1 MKLSTRL
8 KIIRKFLTRKNP
20 YIVITISPA
29 DMIKPRDGDY
39 VYTEVRKVF
48 DRRLQE
54 IKKNMDI
61 IRHYRLDDS
70 IRAHPPRGG
79 AERDRSGGQF
89 FTGIDARVA
98 YAVVRHHKPSKIV
111 EIGSGYSTHL
121 LRRAAQDAH
130 IQTKILCIDPRP
142 QTDISSVADD
152 IYKENVVDVDLGV
165 FDTLADGDIVF
176 LDGSHL
182 AFNGTDVPHF
192 FLTILPR
199 IPKGVFVHIHDIM
212 LPYEY
217 DELFTSRYY
226 NEQYLLGTLI
236 INSQDWVPFLPV
248 YFLVRNGMLE
258 ADGDGGSYWM
268 RKG

>member
-29 DMIKPRDGDY
+29 DMIKSRDGDY
-39 VYTEVRKVF
+39 VYTEVRKIF
-48 DRRLQE
+48 DRRLPE
-54 IKKNMDI
+54 IKKNIDI
-61 IRHYRLDDS
+61 LRHYSLDDS
-70 IRAHPPRGG
+70 IRARPPREGG
-79 AERDRSGGQF
+79 ERDGSEGQF
-89 FTGIDARVA
+89 FTGVDARVA

-121 LRRAAQDAH
+121 LRRAAEDAH
-130 IQTKILCIDPRP
+130 IQTKIICIDPRP

-152 IYKENVVDVDLGV
+152 IYTENVVDVDLGL

-199 IPKGVFVHIHDIM
+199 IAKGVFVHIHDIM

-236 INSQDWVPFLPV
+236 INSQDWIPFLPV

>member
-20 YIVITISPA
+20 YIVITISPP
-29 DMIKPRDGDY
+29 DMIRPRGGDY
-39 VYTEVRKVF
+39 VYTHVKRIF
-48 DRRLQE
+48 DRNLQE
-54 IKKNMDI
+54 MKKNIEIVNSYGFDGNI
-61 IRHYRLDDS
+61 G
-70 IRAHPPRGG
+70 APAPGGG
-79 AERDRSGGQF
+79 AEGDPSAGRF

-98 YAVVRHHKPSKIV
+98 YAVVRHHRPSKIV

-121 LRRAAQDAH
+121 LRRAADDAT
-130 IQTKILCIDPRP
+130 IQTKIICIDPRP
-142 QTDISSVADD
+142 QTDISSVADEL
-152 IYKENVVDVDLGV
+152 YKENVVDTGLDL
-165 FDTLADGDIVF
+165 FDSLSDGDIVF

-192 FLTILPR
+192 FLTVLPR

-236 INSQDWVPFLPV
+236 INSRDWVPVLPV
-248 YFLVRNGMLE
+248 YFLVRNGMME
-258 ADGDGGSYWM
+258 ADGEGGSYWM

>member
-29 DMIKPRDGDY
+29 DMIKPRGGDY
-39 VYTEVRKVF
+39 VYPEVKKIF
-48 DRRLQE
+48 DQRLQE
-54 IKKNMDI
+54 MKNNIDI
-61 IRHYRLDDS
+61 VKSYGFDGNIGV
-70 IRAHPPRGG
+70 RGAG
-79 AERDRSGGQF
+79 REAQRVPCAGQF

-98 YAVVRHHKPSKIV
+98 YAMVRHFKPSKII

-121 LRRAAQDAH
+121 LRKAAQDAE
-130 IQTKILCIDPRP
+130 IRTKIICIDPRP
-142 QTDISSVADD
+142 QTDISSVADE
-152 IYKENVVDVDLGV
+152 IYKENVVDARLDL
-165 FDTLADGDIVF
+165 FDNLSDGDIVF

-192 FLTILPR
+192 FLTVLPR

-236 INSQDWVPFLPV
+236 INSKDWTPFLPV
-248 YFLVRNGMLE
+248 YFLVRNGMME
-258 ADGDGGSYWM
+258 ADGEGGSYWM
-268 RKG
+268 RRC